1 MRGAR
6 RLAFALVALLASGCG
21 GALRFETRVVHPPRL
36 AVASDETI
44 SIVYGPDP
52 IARLVAEGL
61 FDALRARGVVVDVP
75 TARLA
80 DVPDSTSRVL
90 LIDTETRVTLRT
102 EWTTRP
108 ENVCGAYG
116 CYVRNVS
123 QPYEMPYLV
132 ARFDA
137 RIVSR
142 TSRLIEHAYTGLA
155 EVAGVED
162 SVGRRRIAARV
173 LERLVA
179 GMSPQTENVRVS
191 FEAFDEATAEA
202 AVIDARDGRFDDAR
216 RRLEARLSDETL
228 DDAARARVHY
238 DIALVL
244 TFDPA
249 TPNTSGGF
257 TTALEHAEQS
267 VRLDPTRRHVAIL
280 ERVRAMVD
288 ASRRITI
295 GTPYDAPSTG
305 PTEGLPDVP
314 DAYRGDIPPAPP

>member
-1 MRGAR
+1 MRPTR
-6 RLAFALVALLASGCG
+6 RFAFALGALLASGCG
-21 GALRFETRVVHPPRL
+21 GALRFETRVVHPARL
-36 AVASDETI
+36 SVTANETM
-44 SIVYGPDP
+44 SIVYGPEP
-52 IARLVAEGL
+52 VARLVAEGL
-61 FDALRARGVVVDVP
+61 FDALRTRGVVVDVP
-75 TARLA
+75 VTRLA
-80 DVPDSTSRVL
+80 DVPDSTARVL
-90 LIDTETRVTLRT
+90 LIDTETRVTSRT

-155 EVAGVED
+155 ETAGVED

-191 FEAFDEATAEA
+191 FEAFDDATAEA

-216 RRLEARLSDETL
+216 RRLEARLADGTL
-228 DDAARARVHY
+228 DDEARARVHY
-238 DIALVL
+238 DLALVL

-249 TPNTSGGF
+249 TSSRADGF
-257 TTALEHAEQS
+257 ATALGHAEHS
-267 VRLDPTRRHVAIL
+267 VRLDPTRRHVAML
-280 ERVRAMVD
+280 ERVREMVD
-288 ASRRITI
+288 ASRRMTVA
-295 GTPYDAPSTG
+295 TPYDAPSTG
-305 PTEGLPDVP
+305 ATDGLPDVP
-314 DAYRGDIPPAPP
+314 EAYRGEIPAPPP